1 MICYSG
7 GADGADSYFDLIA
20 KKHGI
25 ETIHYW
31 HGRKTPLGNHEIT
44 KEQLEEGW
52 AKCLEANDKLLHRN
66 GAEKYKNLL
75 ARNWFQVKPS
85 ESIFAVSRLT
95 GTKNG
100 MVLGGTAWAVAMA
113 VLEPYKKTFVFDM
126 VVNKWFQVTASV
138 EPERSSP
145 YQFDFEELK
154 LVPELP
160 QHFAG
165 IGSRDLTP
173 QGKAAIEFLFLGLDK
188 PAEDD

>member
-52 AKCLEANDKLLHRN
+52 AKCLEANSKLLHRN

-95 GTKNG
+95 
-100 MVLGGTAWAVAMA
+100 
-113 VLEPYKKTFVFDM
+113 
-126 VVNKWFQVTASV
+126 ASV
-138 EPERSSP
+138 DPERSSP